1 MPVESLADLAYRV
14 IADRLIMLD
23 IRPNESINESQLSKE
38 MQMGRTP
45 IREALHRLEHE
56 RLVVT
61 QPRKGSFA
69 APIDIT
75 DLSEVNQVRQVLEP
89 VGARLAAENLRD
101 ADRAEVERYLGL
113 VESIDEQKVDQGD
126 LMRLDLAVHNAIYT
140 ATGNGHLEDTLRKY
154 GNLSTRIW
162 LLVLERRPLV
172 VEHVRELAPILRAIL
187 AKNAER
193 AEALME
199 AHVHNFSRYIASVV

>member
-1 MPVESLADLAYRV
+1 V

-45 IREALHRLEHE
+45 IREALHRLEHD

-69 APIDIT
+69 APIDIK
-75 DLSEVNQVRQVLEP
+75 DLSEVSQVRQILEP
-89 VGARLAAENLRD
+89 AGGRLAALGIRD
-101 ADRAEVERYLGL
+101 AQRPEIEHYVEL
-113 VESIDEQKVDQGD
+113 VESVGERAVEQND
-126 LMRLDLAVHNAIYT
+126 LMRLDLSVHKAIY
-140 ATGNGHLEDTLRKY
+140 ALTGNSHLEQVLYQY

-162 LLVLERRPLV
+162 LAVLERRPLV
-172 VEHVRELAPILRAIL
+172 VEHIAELGPILRAIL
-187 AKNAER
+187 ARDADQ
-193 AEALME
+193 AAALME
-199 AHVHNFSRYIASVV
+199 DHVRTFSRYISGAV

>member
-1 MPVESLADLAYRV
+1 MESLADLAYRV

-69 APIDIT
+69 APIDLT
-75 DLSEVNQVRQVLEP
+75 DLSEVGQVRQILEP
-89 VGARLAAENLRD
+89 VGARLAAESLRE
-101 ADRAEVERYLGL
+101 AQRPEVERYLGL
-113 VESIDEQKVDQGD
+113 VESIDEEKVDQGD
-126 LMRLDLAVHNAIYT
+126 LMRLDLAVHNVIYVL
-140 ATGNGHLEDTLRKY
+140 TGNGHLEDTLRQY
-154 GNLSTRIW
+154 GHLSTRIW
-162 LLVLERRPLV
+162 LQVLERRPLV
-172 VEHVRELAPILRAIL
+172 VGHIRELAPILRAIL
-187 AKNAER
+187 AKDPER
-193 AEALME
+193 AGSLMD
-199 AHVHNFSRYIASVV
+199 AHVRNFGRYIASVV

>member
-1 MPVESLADLAYRV
+1 MESLADLAYRV

-69 APIDIT
+69 APIDLT
-75 DLSEVNQVRQVLEP
+75 DLSEVGQVRQILEP
-89 VGARLAAENLRD
+89 VGARLAAESLRE
-101 ADRAEVERYLGL
+101 AQRPEVERYLGL
-113 VESIDEQKVDQGD
+113 VESIDEAKVDQGD
-126 LMRLDLAVHNAIYT
+126 LMRLDLAIHNVIY
-140 ATGNGHLEDTLRKY
+140 ALTGNGHLEDTLRQY
-154 GNLSTRIW
+154 GHLSTRIW

-172 VEHVRELAPILRAIL
+172 VGHIRELAPILRAIL
-187 AKNAER
+187 AKDPER
-193 AEALME
+193 AGSLMD
-199 AHVHNFSRYIASVV
+199 AHVRNFGRYIASVV

>member
-1 MPVESLADLAYRV
+1 M

-56 RLVVT
+56 RLIVT

-75 DLSEVNQVRQVLEP
+75 ELSEVSQILQILEP
-89 VGARLAAENLRD
+89 VAAKLAAENLRD
-101 ADRAEVERYLGL
+101 ADRPEIERYLGL
-113 VESIDEQKVDQGD
+113 VESIGSREVDQND
-126 LMRLDLAVHNAIYT
+126 LLRLDLAVHSAIF
-140 ATGNGHLEDTLRKY
+140 ALVRNGHLEEILLRY
-154 GNLSTRIW
+154 GKLATRIW
-162 LLVLERRPLV
+162 LAVLERRPLV
-172 VEHVRELAPILRAIL
+172 VERITELAPILRAIL
-187 AKNAER
+187 ARKPD
-193 AEALME
+193 EAASLMA
-199 AHVHNFSRYIASVV
+199 AHVRDFSRHIANVV

>member
-1 MPVESLADLAYRV
+1 MESLAEIAYKV

-45 IREALHRLEHE
+45 IREALHRLEND

-75 DLSEVNQVRQVLEP
+75 DLSEVGQVRQILEP
-89 VGARLAAENLRD
+89 AAARLAARNIRD
-101 ADRAEVERYLGL
+101 AQSPEIGQYVGLIESVGERA
-113 VESIDEQKVDQGD
+113 VDQGD
-126 LMRLDLAVHNAIYT
+126 LMRLDLSVHNAIYSL
-140 ATGNGHLEDTLRKY
+140 TGNGHLEHTLRHY

-162 LLVLERRPLV
+162 LVVLERRPLV
-172 VEHVRELAPILRAIL
+172 VEHIAELGPILRAIL
-187 AKNAER
+187 AKDPDEAG
-193 AEALME
+193 ALMD
-199 AHVHNFSRYIASVV
+199 AHVRNFSRYIASVV